1 MSEFFTPAGRAL
13 KFPFDHNGLETGTPH
28 AGERLAERKRA
39 VAQERGGRG
48 EDGDSD
54 TAAGD
59 GSDHDS
65 GNRRCP
71 SGATI
76 QSSIGGAPNVAGVV
90 RENFDRLLLGTS
102 SPQTSLATGLTVILT
117 PDAAITVGSAPGLY
131 AAPFL
136 SGGNGIGFGPGGTDQ
151 ANGLDQTQYLTSGST
166 GAFANAAIDLVL
178 PGSGGPYS
186 YFGLLWGS
194 VDLYNTLTFYDAAD
208 NVIGTV
214 TGGQINP
221 AATGDQGLNGTF
233 YVNITSDTPF
243 TRVRVTSSQ
252 YAFELDNVA
261 WAAENP
267 FNVPAPTAL
276 GVFGMGLLG
285 LAWALRHRRRG

>member
-1 MSEFFTPAGRAL
+1 MQKNVWPNANERWLRKEEGAVR
-13 KFPFDHNGLETGTPH
+13 TGIRTQL
-28 AGERLAERKRA
+28 LA
-39 VAQERGGRG
+39 
-48 EDGDSD
+48 
-54 TAAGD
+54 TAAITIMGI
-59 GSDHDS
+59 
-65 GNRRCP
+65 
-71 SGATI
+71 GAARAALTI

-90 RENFDRLLLGTS
+90 RENFDGLLLGTS

-136 SGGNGIGFGPGGTDQ
+136 SGGNGTGFGPGGTDQ

-252 YAFELDNVA
+252 
-261 WAAENP
+261 
-267 FNVPAPTAL
+267 
-276 GVFGMGLLG
+276 
-285 LAWALRHRRRG
+285 